1 MVDYY
6 KVLDV
11 SRTAT
16 EAEIKKAYK
25 KLALRW
31 HPDKNP
37 DNPEESNKRFK
48 EISEAYEVLSDA
60 YKRHIYD
67 NRGTRKGATGAG
79 AGTGGGFGSG
89 AGSYTAY
96 TNRDYSRSGGYDHF
110 HHHRYGTGGSR
121 YGSAGGR
128 ENGSSR
134 TFSFKGFFETTPFF
148 RFFEK
153 KRRIYDQYG
162 KEGLVNNGSSDRF
175 HQSTRHR
182 RHNGSNGGGMD
193 DFEFF
198 SFPFT
203 FRDPEE
209 VFREFFGGSPFDEL
223 FRISQP
229 AHHNGRRANGAS
241 NGHHHHH
248 QRHSHPQNIIS
259 SPFMTPFMSINLMDD
274 FFNTG
279 QVAHRGGGISSIS
292 EFSMGGG
299 GPVKRTSTSTTFING
314 KKMMT
319 KRVFENGTETIMS
332 YENDVLKSK
341 TVNGV
346 AQAIPYNH

>member
-48 EISEAYEVLSDA
+48 EISEAYEVLSD
-60 YKRHIYD
+60 
-67 NRGTRKGATGAG
+67 
-79 AGTGGGFGSG
+79 
-89 AGSYTAY
+89 
-96 TNRDYSRSGGYDHF
+96 
-110 HHHRYGTGGSR
+110 
-121 YGSAGGR
+121 
-128 ENGSSR
+128 
-134 TFSFKGFFETTPFF
+134 
-148 RFFEK
+148 EK

-162 KEGLVNNGSSDRF
+162 KEGLVNNGTSDRY

-182 RHNGSNGGGMD
+182 RHNGSNGAGMD

-198 SFPFT
+198 GFPFT

-229 AHHNGRRANGAS
+229 AHHNGRRANGA

-259 SPFMTPFMSINLMDD
+259 SPFMTTPFMSINLMDD

-279 QVAHRGGGISSIS
+279 HVGHRGGGISSIS
-292 EFSMGGG
+292 EITMGGG

-319 KRVFENGTETIMS
+319 KRVYENGTETVMS

>member
-6 KVLDV
+6 KILDV

-31 HPDKNP
+31 HPDKNM
-37 DNPEESNKRFK
+37 DNPEESNRRFK

-67 NRGTRKGATGAG
+67 SRGTRKSAT
-79 AGTGGGFGSG
+79 GTGGGST
-89 AGSYTAY
+89 GSYTAF
-96 TNRDYSRSGGYDHF
+96 TNRDYSRNGGYDHY
-110 HHHRYGTGGSR
+110 HHHRYGSGSGR
-121 YGSAGGR
+121 YYGSTGGR
-128 ENGSSR
+128 ENGGSSSR
-134 TFSFKGFFETTPFF
+134 TFSFRGFFETTPFF

-162 KEGLVNNGSSDRF
+162 KDGLMNNGSDRY

-182 RHNGSNGGGMD
+182 RHNGSSGMD

-198 SFPFT
+198 GFPFT
-203 FRDPEE
+203 FRDPED

-223 FRISQP
+223 FRSMSHRDI
-229 AHHNGRRANGAS
+229 HILRHGRRANGAT

-248 QRHSHPQNIIS
+248 QRHSHPQNVIS
-259 SPFMTPFMSINLMDD
+259 SPFMTPLMSFSLMDD
-274 FFNTG
+274 FFSG
-279 QVAHRGGGISSIS
+279 APRGGMSSVS
-292 EFSMGGG
+292 EYTIGGG

-314 KKMMT
+314 KKLMT
-319 KRVFENGTETIMS
+319 KKVYENGTETIMS

>member
-6 KVLDV
+6 KVLEV
-11 SRTAT
+11 SRTAS

-37 DNPEESNKRFK
+37 DNPEESNRRFK

-67 NRGTRKGATGAG
+67 NRSTRKSATGS
-79 AGTGGGFGSG
+79 GTGGT
-89 AGSYTAY
+89 AGSYSAF
-96 TNRDYSRSGGYDHF
+96 TNRDYSRNGGYDHY
-110 HHHRYGTGGSR
+110 HHHRYGSGGSR
-121 YGSAGGR
+121 YGSTGGR
-128 ENGSSR
+128 ENSSSSR

-162 KEGLVNNGSSDRF
+162 KDGLINNGSDRY
-175 HQSTRHR
+175 HQNTRHR
-182 RHNGSNGGGMD
+182 RHNGSSGMD

-198 SFPFT
+198 GFPFT
-203 FRDPEE
+203 FRDPED

-229 AHHNGRRANGAS
+229 AHQHARRANGAT

-248 QRHSHPQNIIS
+248 QRHSHPQNVIS
-259 SPFMTPFMSINLMDD
+259 SPFMTPLMSFGLMDD
-274 FFNTG
+274 FFNNG
-279 QVAHRGGGISSIS
+279 HMAPRGGMSSVS
-292 EFSMGGG
+292 EYSYGGG
-299 GPVKRTSTSTTFING
+299 GPVKRTSTSTTFVNG
-314 KKMMT
+314 KKLMT
-319 KRVFENGTETIMS
+319 KKVYENGTETIMS

>member
-48 EISEAYEVLSDA
+48 EISEAYEVLSD
-60 YKRHIYD
+60 
-67 NRGTRKGATGAG
+67 
-79 AGTGGGFGSG
+79 
-89 AGSYTAY
+89 
-96 TNRDYSRSGGYDHF
+96 
-110 HHHRYGTGGSR
+110 
-121 YGSAGGR
+121 
-128 ENGSSR
+128 
-134 TFSFKGFFETTPFF
+134 
-148 RFFEK
+148 EK

-198 SFPFT
+198 GFPFT
-203 FRDPEE
+203 FRDPED

-274 FFNTG
+274 FFNNG
-279 QVAHRGGGISSIS
+279 HVAHRGGGVSSIS
-292 EFSMGGG
+292 EYSIGGG

-314 KKMMT
+314 KKIMT

>member
-6 KVLDV
+6 KVLEV
-11 SRTAT
+11 SRTAS

-37 DNPEESNKRFK
+37 DNPEESNRRFK

-67 NRGTRKGATGAG
+67 NRGTRRSATNST
-79 AGTGGGFGSG
+79 TGGTT
-89 AGSYTAY
+89 GSYSAF
-96 TNRDYSRSGGYDHF
+96 TNRDYSRNGGYDHY
-110 HHHRYGTGGSR
+110 HHHRYGSGGSR
-121 YGSAGGR
+121 YGSTGGR
-128 ENGSSR
+128 ENSSSSR

-162 KEGLVNNGSSDRF
+162 KDGLINNGSDRY

-182 RHNGSNGGGMD
+182 RHNGSSGMD

-198 SFPFT
+198 GFPFT
-203 FRDPEE
+203 FRDPED

-229 AHHNGRRANGAS
+229 AHQHARRANGAT

-259 SPFMTPFMSINLMDD
+259 SPFMTPLMSFGLMDD
-274 FFNTG
+274 FFNNG
-279 QVAHRGGGISSIS
+279 HMAQRGGMSSVS
-292 EFSMGGG
+292 EYSYSGG
-299 GPVKRTSTSTTFING
+299 GPVKRTSTSTTFVNG
-314 KKMMT
+314 KKLMT
-319 KRVFENGTETIMS
+319 KKVYENGTETIMS

>member
-1 MVDYY
+1 M
-6 KVLDV
+6 
-11 SRTAT
+11 
-16 EAEIKKAYK
+16 
-25 KLALRW
+25 
-31 HPDKNP
+31 
-37 DNPEESNKRFK
+37 DNPEESNRRFK

-67 NRGTRKGATGAG
+67 NRGTRKSAT
-79 AGTGGGFGSG
+79 GTGGGST
-89 AGSYTAY
+89 GSYTAF
-96 TNRDYSRSGGYDHF
+96 TNRDYSRNGGYDHY
-110 HHHRYGTGGSR
+110 HHHRYGSGSGR
-121 YGSAGGR
+121 YYGSTGGR
-128 ENGSSR
+128 ENGGSS
-134 TFSFKGFFETTPFF
+134 SQ
-148 RFFEK
+148 K

-162 KEGLVNNGSSDRF
+162 KDGLMNNGSDRY

-182 RHNGSNGGGMD
+182 RHNGSSGMD

-198 SFPFT
+198 GFPFT
-203 FRDPEE
+203 FRDPED

-229 AHHNGRRANGAS
+229 VHQHGRRANGAT

-248 QRHSHPQNIIS
+248 QRHSHPQNVIS
-259 SPFMTPFMSINLMDD
+259 SPFMTPLINFSLMDD
-274 FFNTG
+274 FFSG
-279 QVAHRGGGISSIS
+279 APRGGMSSVS
-292 EFSMGGG
+292 EYTIGGG

-314 KKMMT
+314 KKLMT
-319 KRVFENGTETIMS
+319 KKVYENGTETIMS

>member
-37 DNPEESNKRFK
+37 DNPEESNRRFK

-67 NRGTRKGATGAG
+67 SRGTRKGAPGAG
-79 AGTGGGFGSG
+79 AGTG
-89 AGSYTAY
+89 SYTAF
-96 TNRDYSRSGGYDHF
+96 TNRDYSRNGGYDHYH
-110 HHHRYGTGGSR
+110 HHHRYGTAGSR
-121 YGSAGGR
+121 YGSATGGGR
-128 ENGSSR
+128 ENSS
-134 TFSFKGFFETTPFF
+134 SSQ
-148 RFFEK
+148 K

-162 KEGLVNNGSSDRF
+162 KDGLINNGSDRY
-175 HQSTRHR
+175 HQNTRHR
-182 RHNGSNGGGMD
+182 RHNGSSGMD
-193 DFEFF
+193 EFEFF
-198 SFPFT
+198 GFPFT
-203 FRDPEE
+203 FRDPED

-223 FRISQP
+223 FRLSQP
-229 AHHNGRRANGAS
+229 AHHHNGRRANGAT

-248 QRHSHPQNIIS
+248 QRHSHPQNVIS

-274 FFNTG
+274 FFNNG
-279 QVAHRGGGISSIS
+279 HMAQRSGVSSIS

-299 GPVKRTSTSTTFING
+299 VGPVKRTSTSTTFING
-314 KKMMT
+314 KKLMT
-319 KRVFENGTETIMS
+319 KKVFENGTETIMS

>member
-6 KVLDV
+6 KVLEV
-11 SRTAT
+11 SRTAS

-37 DNPEESNKRFK
+37 DNPEESNRRFK
-48 EISEAYEVLSDA
+48 EISEAYEHTNDTSTTAGARERARPAVPVQLPA
-60 YKRHIYD
+60 ATVPLPTATTVAMAAMII
-67 NRGTRKGATGAG
+67 TITIATGPVA
-79 AGTGGGFGSG
+79 AGTGRPV
-89 AGSYTAY
+89 AG
-96 TNRDYSRSGGYDHF
+96 
-110 HHHRYGTGGSR
+110 
-121 YGSAGGR
+121 
-128 ENGSSR
+128 R
-134 TFSFKGFFETTPFF
+134 TVAAVVRF
-148 RFFEK
+148 RLEDFLRRRQK

-162 KEGLVNNGSSDRF
+162 KDGLINNGSDRY

-182 RHNGSNGGGMD
+182 RHNGNSGMD
-193 DFEFF
+193 DYEFF
-198 SFPFT
+198 GFPFT
-203 FRDPEE
+203 FRDPED
-209 VFREFFGGSPFDEL
+209 VFREFFGGSPFDDL

-229 AHHNGRRANGAS
+229 AHQHARRANGAT

-259 SPFMTPFMSINLMDD
+259 SPFMTPLMSFGLMDD
-274 FFNTG
+274 FFNNG
-279 QVAHRGGGISSIS
+279 HMAPRGGMSSVS
-292 EFSMGGG
+292 EYSYSGG
-299 GPVKRTSTSTTFING
+299 GPVKRTSTSTTFVNG
-314 KKMMT
+314 KKLMT
-319 KRVFENGTETIMS
+319 KKVYENGTETVMS